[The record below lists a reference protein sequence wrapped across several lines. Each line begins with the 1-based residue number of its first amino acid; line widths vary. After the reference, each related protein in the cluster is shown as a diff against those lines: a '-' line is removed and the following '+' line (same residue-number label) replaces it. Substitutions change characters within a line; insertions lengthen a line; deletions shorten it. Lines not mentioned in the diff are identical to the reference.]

1 MNYLP
6 KLLIIILIN
15 VIFAKGLAETQID
28 DILSLCLPSFERN
41 DLKFTILKGGLSGT
55 LLYKIDSPKKSYVLR
70 LNQEA
75 LANPQDTLELFS
87 LVEAS
92 KKGIS
97 PAVHYISPNHK
108 AVLMEFIDRPTITLE
123 DAKVTENILKIADVI
138 REAHRMSGHPS
149 IGESLLSKALRCH
162 EKVLNDGLGSKEEIN
177 HALLIINLACEQL
190 NNMSCTKV
198 NVHGD
203 LNPRNIFLSDGKIL
217 LIDWA
222 ETTLEDPFYDLAYF
236 SMKLDYSLNEEH
248 QLLSSYLM
256 RTSTPEELK
265 RFHLLKKRHQAF
277 WSLTNLYLADV
288 YLRKNPCNTVQ
299 KNVPLQTWEFY
310 QKMSADGTEDLTAQY
325 FYELSRLNYKLAT
338 ADIGK

>member
-1 MNYLP
+1 MTRLF
-6 KLLIIILIN
+6 LIILLN
-15 VIFAKGLAETQID
+15 AIFVSGVAETKID
-28 DILSLCLPSFERN
+28 DILSLGLSAFKRN
-41 DLKFTILKGGLSGT
+41 DLKITVLKGGLSGT
-55 LLYKIDSPKKSYVLR
+55 SLYKVETPEKSYVLR

-75 LANPQDTLELFS
+75 ELNSQDTLELFS
-87 LVEAS
+87 LREAS

-108 AVLMEFIDRPTITLE
+108 GVLMEFINNPTITLE
-123 DAKVTENILKIADVI
+123 QAKATENILKIADVI

-162 EKVLNDGLGSKEEIN
+162 EKVLNDGLGPKEEIN
-177 HALLIINLACEQL
+177 HALLIINLVEEQL
-190 NNMSCTKV
+190 NNISCTKV

-203 LNPRNIFLSDGKIL
+203 LNPRNIFLKDGKIL

-236 SMKLDYSLNEEH
+236 SMKLDYSPEEEH

-256 RTSTPEELK
+256 RKSTPEELR
-265 RFHLLKKRHQAF
+265 RFHLHKKRHLAF

-288 YLRKNPCNTVQ
+288 ELRKHPYTKVNKNT
-299 KNVPLQTWEFY
+299 PLQSCSYY
-310 QKMSADGTEDLTAQY
+310 QKMNADGTEELTAQY

-338 ADIGK
+338 AQSS

>member
-1 MNYLP
+1 MNYLTR
-6 KLLIIILIN
+6 LFLIILLN
-15 VIFAKGLAETQID
+15 AIFVSGSAETNID
-28 DILSLCLPSFERN
+28 DILSIALPSFKRN
-41 DLKFTILKGGLSGT
+41 DLKIILLKGGLSGT
-55 LLYKIDSPKKSYVLR
+55 SLYKIETPEKSYVLR

-75 LANPQDTLELFS
+75 LAKPQDTLELFS
-87 LVEAS
+87 LSEAS

-108 AVLMEFIDRPTITLE
+108 AVLMEFINKPTITLE
-123 DAKVTENILKIADVI
+123 EAKATENILKIADVI

-162 EKVLNDGLGSKEEIN
+162 EKVLSDGLGPKEEIN
-177 HALLIINLACEQL
+177 HALLIIKQVEEKL
-190 NNMSCTKV
+190 NSMSFTKV

-203 LNPRNIFLSDGKIL
+203 LNPRNIFLVDGKIL
-217 LIDWA
+217 MIDWA

-236 SMKLDYSLNEEH
+236 SMKLNYSPEEEH

-256 RTSTPEELK
+256 RTSSSEELK
-265 RFHLLKKRHQAF
+265 RFYLLKKRHQAF

-288 YLRKNPCNTVQ
+288 ELKKHPENLVNREL
-299 KNVPLQTWEFY
+299 PLKSWEFY

-338 ADIGK
+338 QDD